1 MTNPKI
7 SRWIATSLFFLAVIT
22 LPNVIFFACS
32 SNKNTSITSIEQT
45 DDTILLRST
54 NKPYSGIARSTYT
67 SGQYRVECK
76 IHKGRITEWK
86 RWYPNGVREYHA
98 IVQEARLRDTSLSY
112 RPLLEHNTSKF
123 SGNFEAFHPN
133 NQTAVKVSFRDGNPE
148 GIARSWHPNGIL
160 RSEIDFTE
168 SPHPKVKLFDRQGIL
183 AAELIMGNP
192 HASDLFLGPIPSPGT
207 PLAARMREFRL
218 YHENGYVHV
227 HGRYSR
233 FGRSLSSIETW
244 DTKGNRIRRP
254 QPEDEQATFRL
265 GDHTLAMNWVRPGEL
280 IRSAISPHASQEPLK
295 IEEGFWLGIH
305 EVTQDQWNA
314 VMDKNP
320 SFFDNNGRLPAE
332 TMTWHEA
339 NEFCRRLTRM
349 QSDLGKLPIGYE
361 FSLPTHPQ
369 WEYTFRAGDTGL
381 IPHTFLEMIPHT
393 ENTPARTLPVA
404 SAKPNAWGFYDMMS
418 NVSEWGK
425 KEHTLSWRHRPPMA
439 QTWSM
444 DLYRTGVVMGGSTA
458 HKPNRCNYLR
468 MYSESS
474 NARFRTIGFR
484 VALVRTPSSH
494 LFSDASNN

>member
-7 SRWIATSLFFLAVIT
+7 SRWIATSLFFLALVT

-425 KEHTLSWRHRPPMA
+425 KEHTLSWRHRPPIA